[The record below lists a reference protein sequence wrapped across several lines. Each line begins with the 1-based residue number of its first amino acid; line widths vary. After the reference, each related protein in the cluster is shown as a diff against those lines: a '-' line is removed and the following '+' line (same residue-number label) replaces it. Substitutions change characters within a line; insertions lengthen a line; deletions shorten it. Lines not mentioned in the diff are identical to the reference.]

1 MSEEKNN
8 PSKRRRKRRERNNKQ
23 EQGSGKSRQPR
34 RNDSQEEQDSS
45 NSNRRRRRR
54 RRSRKGGSGGEGGQ
68 GSNSNNSNGSNNS
81 NSSNNSGSRNNS
93 NRRRNNNN
101 NNNNSK
107 NGRRRSS
114 NSNRSNRSNNG
125 RSNNHQGANT
135 PASKFGGRDPVN
147 PDAGQDRDGDSPEL
161 TAFELFCAYH
171 LGITEDNG
179 YRKPRARD
187 IAKRF
192 DISINEMHD
201 AMQRL
206 QIDKNSFERYNFD
219 LSLAQLDIRVAPEGV
234 DRREIAKVHY
244 NELCELNPGL
254 DQQVE

>member
-93 NRRRNNNN
+93 NRRRNNN

>member
-1 MSEEKNN
+1 MSKLD
-8 PSKRRRKRRERNNKQ
+8 
-23 EQGSGKSRQPR
+23 R
-34 RNDSQEEQDSS
+34 RNFVH
-45 NSNRRRRRR
+45 
-54 RRSRKGGSGGEGGQ
+54 GVVAA
-68 GSNSNNSNGSNNS
+68 
-81 NSSNNSGSRNNS
+81 
-93 NRRRNNNN
+93 
-101 NNNNSK
+101 
-107 NGRRRSS
+107 
-114 NSNRSNRSNNG
+114 
-125 RSNNHQGANT
+125 GA
-135 PASKFGGRDPVN
+135 
-147 PDAGQDRDGDSPEL
+147 L
-161 TAFELFCAYH
+161 TALGCTPEVEPVAPVVKTPPKPVDVVLAVERLDRSPWPTDDPFLFCAYH

-192 DISINEMHD
+192 DVSINEMHD

-254 DQQVE
+254 GQEVE

>member
-1 MSEEKNN
+1 MSEEKNTT
-8 PSKRRRKRRERNNKQ
+8 SRRRRKRRKRDQKQ
-23 EQGSGKSRQPR
+23 NSRGSHQPR
-34 RNDSQEEQDSS
+34 RNDSQGEQGSD

-54 RRSRKGGSGGEGGQ
+54 RRSRKGNSGGDSGSNNNGSSNNASSDNKSNSNSKGRNRRKNNNGG
-68 GSNSNNSNGSNNS
+68 GSNKNGRRRNNNRSNNSNNSN
-81 NSSNNSGSRNNS
+81 
-93 NRRRNNNN
+93 NRRRNNN
-101 NNNNSK
+101 
-107 NGRRRSS
+107 
-114 NSNRSNRSNNG
+114 
-125 RSNNHQGANT
+125 ANT

-147 PDAGQDRDGDSPEL
+147 PDAGQDRDGDAPEL

-206 QIDKNSFERYNFD
+206 QIDKNAFERYNFD
-219 LSLAQLDIRVAPEGV
+219 LSLAQLDIRVAPDGV

-244 NELCELNPGL
+244 DELCELNPELG
-254 DQQVE
+254 QPAE

>member
-8 PSKRRRKRRERNNKQ
+8 PAKRRRKRRERNNKQ

-93 NRRRNNNN
+93 NRRRNNN

>member
-1 MSEEKNN
+1 M
-8 PSKRRRKRRERNNKQ
+8 
-23 EQGSGKSRQPR
+23 
-34 RNDSQEEQDSS
+34 
-45 NSNRRRRRR
+45 
-54 RRSRKGGSGGEGGQ
+54 
-68 GSNSNNSNGSNNS
+68 
-81 NSSNNSGSRNNS
+81 
-93 NRRRNNNN
+93 
-101 NNNNSK
+101 
-107 NGRRRSS
+107 
-114 NSNRSNRSNNG
+114 
-125 RSNNHQGANT
+125 
-135 PASKFGGRDPVN
+135 
-147 PDAGQDRDGDSPEL
+147 

>member
-1 MSEEKNN
+1 M
-8 PSKRRRKRRERNNKQ
+8 RIW
-23 EQGSGKSRQPR
+23 
-34 RNDSQEEQDSS
+34 
-45 NSNRRRRRR
+45 
-54 RRSRKGGSGGEGGQ
+54 
-68 GSNSNNSNGSNNS
+68 
-81 NSSNNSGSRNNS
+81 
-93 NRRRNNNN
+93 
-101 NNNNSK
+101 
-107 NGRRRSS
+107 
-114 NSNRSNRSNNG
+114 SNRSNN
-125 RSNNHQGANT
+125 RGANT
-135 PASKFGGRDPVN
+135 PASKFGGRDPIN
-147 PDAGQDRDGDSPEL
+147 PDAGQDHDGDSPEL

-192 DISINEMHD
+192 DVSINEMHD

-254 DQQVE
+254 GQEVE

>member
-1 MSEEKNN
+1 MAVVG
-8 PSKRRRKRRERNNKQ
+8 RKHNKQ

-93 NRRRNNNN
+93 NRRRNNN

-234 DRREIAKVHY
+234 DRREIAKLHY